1 MDSTLSIQP
10 GMSTALVGQS
20 GSGKSTIIGL
30 TERFYEP
37 LRGVVEVD
45 GRDIKTYNL
54 SSPATAH

>member
-1 MDSTLSIQP
+1 
-10 GMSTALVGQS
+10 MSTALVGQS

-30 TERFYEP
+30 TEWFYEP